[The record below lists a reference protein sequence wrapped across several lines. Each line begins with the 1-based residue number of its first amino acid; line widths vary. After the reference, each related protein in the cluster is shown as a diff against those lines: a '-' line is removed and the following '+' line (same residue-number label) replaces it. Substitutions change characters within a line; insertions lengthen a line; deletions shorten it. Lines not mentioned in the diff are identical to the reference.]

1 MKFQA
6 FQSLQSL
13 GLAASTYTFNRS
25 NLPNHLILALL
36 IFLIMPSALIWS
48 VAAAMQLASGRVIL
62 RALMERIHNRENCV
76 ELSENLRAYYV
87 TSAS

>member
-1 MKFQA
+1 
-6 FQSLQSL
+6 
-13 GLAASTYTFNRS
+13 
-25 NLPNHLILALL
+25 
-36 IFLIMPSALIWS
+36 MPSVLIWS